1 MAIDY
6 LKINP
11 VALENATSDLQS
23 YVTQLKDEVNT
34 LNGIA
39 KLVPQYW
46 NEGLTADVQGY
57 LQTLQT
63 NASNLGEYIIPTIEA
78 YISTMNSLA
87 DEVRTSASKSIEANS
102 IGRELY

>member
-11 VALENATSDLQS
+11 VALESATSDLQS
-23 YVTQLKDEVNT
+23 YVTQLRDEVNT

-39 KLVPQYW
+39 NVVGGYW
-46 NEGLTADVQGY
+46 NSGETADVQTY
-57 LQTLQT
+57 LETLQK
-63 NASNLGEYIIPTIEA
+63 NASNLNDYIIPTIEA

-87 DEVRTSASKSIEANS
+87 DEVRTSASKSIETNS
-102 IGRELY
+102 ISRELY